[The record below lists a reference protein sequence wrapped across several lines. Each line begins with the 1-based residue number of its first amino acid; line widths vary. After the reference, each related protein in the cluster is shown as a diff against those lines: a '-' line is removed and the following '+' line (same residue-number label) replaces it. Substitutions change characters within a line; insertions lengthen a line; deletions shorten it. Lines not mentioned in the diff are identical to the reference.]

1 MNQFLEWSIDYASE
15 KAYLDDLFKIYP
27 TIPNAIR
34 DIDKCVWNDVEK
46 AYLNHDDIALINHLL
61 KLELFPIKD
70 SYLAYLKRDNSA
82 ILRNPK
88 TIRRIAGEIY
98 GMNLKDV
105 YEKCSQP
112 KETNRQIGPMFKN
125 WIRKGTLGFDV
136 LCLDDFSSSDEDAV
150 LDASDKEME
159 DFARNKLGYKH
170 EKGLD
175 FLARISG
182 KYIIGEAKFLSD
194 FGGHQNAQFND
205 AISTVSAKVN
215 RGVIKIAILD
225 GVLYIK
231 SNNKMYRDI
240 TTSLKDC
247 NIMSA
252 LMLKTFLH
260 TI

>member
-27 TIPNAIR
+27 TY
-34 DIDKCVWNDVEK
+34 D
-46 AYLNHDDIALINHLL
+46 
-61 KLELFPIKD
+61 
-70 SYLAYLKRDNSA
+70 
-82 ILRNPK
+82 
-88 TIRRIAGEIY
+88 
-98 GMNLKDV
+98 MNLKNV

-112 KETNRQIGPMFKN
+112 KETNMQIGPMFKN

-136 LCLDDFSSSDEDAV
+136 LCLDDFTSSNEDAI

-159 DFARNKLGYKH
+159 DFARNNLGYKH

-182 KYIIGEAKFLSD
+182 KYIIGETKFLSD
-194 FGGHQNAQFND
+194 FDGHHNAQFND
-205 AISTVSAKVN
+205 AISTISAKVN

-231 SNNKMYRDI
+231 GNNKMYREI

-252 LMLKTFLH
+252 LLLRTFLY
-260 TI
+260 TV

>member
-27 TIPNAIR
+27 TY
-34 DIDKCVWNDVEK
+34 D
-46 AYLNHDDIALINHLL
+46 
-61 KLELFPIKD
+61 
-70 SYLAYLKRDNSA
+70 
-82 ILRNPK
+82 
-88 TIRRIAGEIY
+88 
-98 GMNLKDV
+98 MNLKDV

-112 KETNRQIGPMFKN
+112 KGTNRQIGPMFKN
-125 WIRKGTLGFDV
+125 WIRKETLGFDV
-136 LCLDDFSSSDEDAV
+136 MCLDDFSSSNGDAI
-150 LDASDKEME
+150 LDATDKEME
-159 DFARNKLGYKH
+159 DFARNNLGYKH

-194 FGGHQNAQFND
+194 FGDHQNAQFND

-231 SNNKMYRDI
+231 GNNKMYREI

-252 LMLKTFLH
+252 LMLRTFLY
-260 TI
+260 TV

>member
-34 DIDKCVWNDVEK
+34 DIDKCVWSNVEK

-70 SYLAYLKRDNSA
+70 SYVAYLKRDNSA

-88 TIRRIAGEIY
+88 TIRRIASEIY
-98 GMNLKDV
+98 DMGLKDV

-125 WIRKGTLGFDV
+125 WIRKETLGFDV
-136 LCLDDFSSSDEDAV
+136 LGIDDFSSSNEDAI
-150 LDASDKEME
+150 LDATDKEME
-159 DFARNKLGYKH
+159 DFARNNLGYKH
-170 EKGLD
+170 DKGLD

-205 AISTVSAKVN
+205 AISTISAKVK
-215 RGVIKIAILD
+215 RDVIKIAILD
-225 GVLYIK
+225 GNLYVRG
-231 SNNKMYRDI
+231 NKMYREI
-240 TTSLKDC
+240 TTTYKDC

-252 LMLKTFLH
+252 LMLRTFLY